1 MDPGGC
7 GIRRPRRRV
16 ALLHQQLGAVVHV
29 LGPDGV
35 AALSCVSVASLLL
48 LGQAALI
55 RMYWNRSIA
64 PDSGESSEP
73 LAAAD

>member
-1 MDPGGC
+1 
-7 GIRRPRRRV
+7 
-16 ALLHQQLGAVVHV
+16 
-29 LGPDGV
+29 
-35 AALSCVSVASLLL
+35 VSVASLLL